1 MEEQK
6 LAIPIDKIKNDF
18 QEFLNPQRNRR
29 IIFSGPFGIG
39 KTYFLNEFF
48 KEKDEEFYSIFL
60 RPVNYSLLS
69 NEDVFKLIKYDILT
83 QIIQDERFVI
93 ENDLISLIAII

>member
-1 MEEQK
+1 MKEK
-6 LAIPIDKIKNDF
+6 TLVIPIDKIKSDF
-18 QEFLNPQRNRR
+18 QSFVTPEHNRR

-48 KEKDEEFYSIFL
+48 KEKEDEYFSIFL

-69 NEDVFKLIKYDILT
+69 NEDIFKLLK
-83 QIIQDERFVI
+83 
-93 ENDLISLIAII
+93 

>member
-1 MEEQK
+1 MGYAFRKSDFLVHKMIKSQRFILKIQVLCFVTLKEKMEEQK
-6 LAIPIDKIKNDF
+6 LAIPIEKIKNDF

-48 KEKDEEFYSIFL
+48 
-60 RPVNYSLLS
+60 V
-69 NEDVFKLIKYDILT
+69 
-83 QIIQDERFVI
+83 ER
-93 ENDLISLIAII
+93 E